1 MNHDNSMTSFVD
13 LMAILLIAFM
23 MITVL
28 LVVQMAQKESL
39 AQVDLAKTKLNN
51 AQTIDG
57 TGETILYLTIDASKI
72 MTLEGQMTPQ
82 DKLIKDVQELA
93 KTLKVLSPSKI
104 YLRIDRNIPTG
115 TALELLTTCQ
125 DQGILSYLV
134 TSEKKEG

>member
-28 LVVQMAQKESL
+28 LVVKMAHKESL
-39 AQVDLAKTKLNN
+39 ALVDLAKTKLNN
-51 AQTIDG
+51 AQTING
-57 TGETILYLTIDASKI
+57 TGETILYLTINAKKI
-72 MTLEGQMTPQ
+72 MTLEGQMIPQ

-93 KTLKVLSPSKI
+93 KTLKALSPSKI

-134 TSEKKEG
+134 TSEKKGG